1 MMRIITGSARG
12 RRLAVP
18 GAGTR
23 PTSDRVREALFSALD
38 ARVDFTGLQV
48 LDLYAGSGALALE
61 ALSRGAS
68 GALLV
73 ESDARAARVITANI
87 TATGLRGVHVRRS
100 TVAAALAKPAP
111 RRFDLVFADPPY
123 SVPDAQVAAALEA
136 LAAGWLAAEA
146 LVVVERAS
154 RGAATPWPEGYGD
167 VAVKR
172 YGETRIEIATCYG
185 LGS

>member
-1 MMRIITGSARG
+1 M
-12 RRLAVP
+12 P

-38 ARVDFTGLQV
+38 ARIDFTGMQV

-73 ESDARAARVITANI
+73 ESGVRAARVIAANV
-87 TATGLRGVHVRRS
+87 TTTGLRGAHVRRS
-100 TVAAALAKPAP
+100 TVADALAKPAP
-111 RRFDLVFADPPY
+111 QPFDLVFADPPY
-123 SVPDAQVAAALEA
+123 AVPVAEVAAALEA
-136 LAAGWLAAEA
+136 LAAGWLADGAI
-146 LVVVERAS
+146 VVVERAS
-154 RGAATPWPEGYGD
+154 RSAATPWPEEYGD